1 VTIGEED
8 FEPASTVLK
17 EDTTTACEL
26 TILILSIS
34 VTFSVICFPLYL
46 YEIMPAT
53 LANTLLFISQ
63 GSRPTLADLDFGGR
77 F

>member
-1 VTIGEED
+1 MTIGEED

-46 YEIMPAT
+46 YAVVE
-53 LANTLLFISQ
+53 LAK
-63 GSRPTLADLDFGGR
+63 
-77 F
+77 